1 MDDYGQTVKASR
13 RQELEGGGIGI
24 GLFDSVLGREGF
36 LGRMGLFG
44 WCEKYFLSY
53 TIARNGG
60 SRGFA
65 WTLRGL
71 PSL

>member
-1 MDDYGQTVKASR
+1 MF
-13 RQELEGGGIGI
+13 IGI

-44 WCEKYFLSY
+44 WCEEYFLSY